1 MPSMQTFTRDQ
12 TTMLLDPAAEA
23 IGSVRDGERFR
34 VETADSLCCLVKSAR
49 DTFDSFTEIIERLGG
64 ACPLTGPIHVDGAA
78 PGDSI
83 AMTVEAIDPAPRSG
97 TGWSTIVP
105 GWGALTAD
113 MGYSLQDSLPPLTTM
128 CRIDHGHV
136 HMEIDGKA
144 IAIPAE
150 PFLGTVAV
158 APAVE
163 RRRTLSQSHEYLG
176 DVDLRALGVGSTVIL
191 PVNVEG
197 ALLAVGDAHA
207 AQGDGEVTGIAVEIE
222 ADVELT
228 VRVLPASESPRMRLP
243 ALETEEEV
251 GVIAGFMGVPLES
264 CVRAA
269 YVDLCHRLERHH
281 GFSRLGA
288 YTLLGQAGRIQ
299 VGNMIDPFYSCL
311 VSIKRDYL

>member
-1 MPSMQTFTRDQ
+1 MQTFARDR
-12 TTMLLDPAAEA
+12 TTMLLDPHAEP

-34 VETADSLCCLVKSAR
+34 IETADSLCCLVKSAR
-49 DTFDSFTEIIERLGG
+49 DTFTSFNEIIERLGG
-64 ACPLTGPIHVDGAA
+64 ACPLTGPIYVEGAQ

-83 AMTVEAIDPAPRSG
+83 AMTIEAIEPAPKSG
-97 TGWSTIVP
+97 SGWSTIVP

-113 MGYSLQDSLPPLTTM
+113 MGYSLQESLPPMTTM
-128 CRIDHGHV
+128 CEISHGHV
-136 HMEIDGKA
+136 HMQIDGKA
-144 IAIPAE
+144 IKLPVE

-158 APAVE
+158 APGVE
-163 RRRTLSQSHEYLG
+163 TRRTLSQSHEYLG
-176 DVDLRALGVGSTVIL
+176 DVDLRALCAGSTVIL

-228 VRVLPASESPRMRLP
+228 VRVIPSADSPRMRLSV
-243 ALETEEEV
+243 LETEEDI

>member
-1 MPSMQTFTRDQ
+1 
-12 TTMLLDPAAEA
+12 
-23 IGSVRDGERFR
+23 
-34 VETADSLCCLVKSAR
+34 
-49 DTFDSFTEIIERLGG
+49 
-64 ACPLTGPIHVDGAA
+64 
-78 PGDSI
+78 
-83 AMTVEAIDPAPRSG
+83 
-97 TGWSTIVP
+97 
-105 GWGALTAD
+105 
-113 MGYSLQDSLPPLTTM
+113 MGYSLQESLPPMTTM
-128 CRIDHGHV
+128 CEIHHGRV

-144 IAIPAE
+144 IVIPAE

-158 APAVE
+158 APADE

-176 DVDLRALGVGSTVIL
+176 DVDLRALSAGATVML

-228 VRVLPASESPRMRLP
+228 VRVLPKSDSPLARLP
-243 ALETEEEV
+243 VLETDEEI
-251 GVIAGFMGVPLES
+251 GVIAGFMGVPLDD

-269 YVDLCHRLERHH
+269 YVDLCHRLERRH

-299 VGNMIDPFYSCL
+299 VGNMIDPFHSCL

>member
-1 MPSMQTFTRDQ
+1 M
-12 TTMLLDPAAEA
+12 
-23 IGSVRDGERFR
+23 
-34 VETADSLCCLVKSAR
+34 
-49 DTFDSFTEIIERLGG
+49 
-64 ACPLTGPIHVDGAA
+64 
-78 PGDSI
+78 
-83 AMTVEAIDPAPRSG
+83 
-97 TGWSTIVP
+97 P

-113 MGYSLQDSLPPLTTM
+113 MGYSLQESLPPMTTM
-128 CRIDHGHV
+128 CEISHGHV
-136 HMEIDGKA
+136 HMQIDGKA
-144 IAIPAE
+144 IKLPVE

-163 RRRTLSQSHEYLG
+163 TRRTLSQSHEYLG
-176 DVDLRALGVGSTVIL
+176 DVDLRALCAGSTVIL

-228 VRVLPASESPRMRLP
+228 ARVIPSADSPRMRLSV
-243 ALETEEEV
+243 LETEEDI

-299 VGNMIDPFYSCL
+299 VGNMIDPFSSCL